1 MNEILKKAEYRNI
14 FFVVV
19 FLFLVVCI
27 LLRIFAIPYFDP
39 TLAFA
44 WTGYVSLILQGL
56 AQSLLI
62 TIFVGSF
69 VFWLTPKVMQ
79 KSTMEVVEPKQI
91 NSLLR
96 KAIPDSRYW
105 AYKGGCGRYTR
116 AVTIPL
122 MAEAARN
129 QGFGRDIRIS
139 LLNPS
144 DDQLCEHY
152 ANYRRSLKS
161 AHDGDPW
168 TADLVKSEI
177 VATIVAALRTKHDE
191 PLLDIQISLANYFS
205 SFRLDI
211 SDQYTIVTKEDKE
224 AAGLRADAGS
234 YFYDSYKDDLR
245 LTELQSQFVDY
256 DKPIPSANLLSDE
269 ILRSIVGELKLF
281 SEDQLA
287 RLDFPKIMEL
297 LKNKVDPYAPKK
309 KGWGI

>member
-19 FLFLVVCI
+19 FLFLIVCI
-27 LLRIFAIPYFDP
+27 LLRVFAIPYFNP
-39 TLAFA
+39 SLAFEF
-44 WTGYVSLILQGL
+44 TGYAALILQGI

-69 VFWLTPKVMQ
+69 VFWLTPKIMQ
-79 KSTMEVVEPKQI
+79 KSTMEVIEPKQI
-91 NSLLR
+91 NQLLR

-122 MAEAARN
+122 MAQAARN

-144 DDQLCEHY
+144 DEKLCEHY
-152 ANYRRSLKS
+152 ATYRRSLKS
-161 AHDGDPW
+161 AHDGEPW
-168 TADLVKSEI
+168 TAETVQSEI

-211 SDQYTIVTKEDKE
+211 SELYTIVTKEDKE
-224 AAGLRADAGS
+224 AAGLRADADS

-245 LTELQSQFVDY
+245 LTELQSKFVDY
-256 DKPIPSANLLSDE
+256 AKPIPAGDALTDE
-269 ILRSIVGELKLF
+269 ILRMVVGELKIF
-281 SEDQLA
+281 SQDQLT
-287 RLDFPKIMEL
+287 RLNFTRILEMVNSKI
-297 LKNKVDPYAPKK
+297 DPYAPKK
-309 KGWGI
+309 KAAGL

>member
-1 MNEILKKAEYRNI
+1 M
-14 FFVVV
+14 
-19 FLFLVVCI
+19 
-27 LLRIFAIPYFDP
+27 LLRVFAIPYLNP
-39 TLAFA
+39 ALAFEFSGFVA
-44 WTGYVSLILQGL
+44 LTLQVV
-56 AQSLLI
+56 AQSLLV

-79 KSTMEVVEPKQI
+79 KSTVEVIEPKQI

-96 KAIPDSRYW
+96 RAVPDSRYW

-122 MAEAARN
+122 MAHAARN

-144 DDQLCEHY
+144 NEELCDHY
-152 ANYRRSLKS
+152 ATYRRSLKS
-161 AHDGDPW
+161 AHDGEPW
-168 TADLVKSEI
+168 TTEIVQSEI

-211 SDQYTIVTKEDKE
+211 SDLYTIVTKEDKE
-224 AAGLRADAGS
+224 AAGLLADVDS

-245 LTELQSQFVDY
+245 LTELQSQFIDY
-256 DKPIPSANLLSDE
+256 AKPIPGGTALTEE
-269 ILRSIVGELKLF
+269 ILKSIVGDLKVFSQNQIDDLNFKKILELVN
-281 SEDQLA
+281 S
-287 RLDFPKIMEL
+287 P
-297 LKNKVDPYAPKK
+297 VDPYAPKK
-309 KGWGI
+309 KGLI